1 MDLDSHAGPV
11 HDRFVVQHRGDRV
24 WSVQQAKF
32 GNGRVAPIP
41 HFPTFC
47 PFEQRFGL
55 SKLAYLILGYPDYR
69 LKDVHKAPISAL
81 QGDHFE
87 ATEAMII
94 DTQR

>member
-1 MDLDSHAGPV
+1 MDLGSRVAPV

-24 WSVQQAKF
+24 WSVQSAKF

-47 PFEQRFGL
+47 PSEQRLGL
-55 SKLAYLILGYPDYR
+55 SKLASPILGHPDYR
-69 LKDVHKAPISAL
+69 LKDVHKVPTPAL

-87 ATEAMII
+87 ATEAKTT
-94 DTQR
+94 DTQ